1 MLTISK
7 TLSYYK
13 REDIRKA
20 IVEGAKDKE
29 IAIKFGEKGFGKR
42 PDTIQYPNDVLE
54 FAKKKATSF
63 HASEELWK
71 NPFQLNTNLKK
82 SQLDDLRKGW
92 DLVLD
97 IDCHF
102 LEYSKI
108 AADLIIKALKY
119 KGIKSISCKYSG
131 NKGFH
136 IGVPY
141 EAFPEKIGNDNIKDV
156 FPEIPRR
163 IALYLK
169 ELIKNKLS
177 ENILEMENGSFQNI
191 IKKTGMKGKEITR
204 YETNEYGDLVPRLN
218 SEPFLE
224 IDTIL
229 ISSRHL
235 YRIEYSLHEKSGLVS
250 IPINPN
256 KVLDFYKDIAKP
268 ENFKLSR
275 YKFLDRTNAK
285 RSEGK
290 NLLVEAL
297 DFKPKEE
304 DDKIDTEIKKERK
317 FSIPETAIPEKFFPP
332 CINKGLKG
340 LEDGKKRFLFI
351 LCNFL
356 SCAGWEYD
364 DIEALVKGWN
374 KKNPEPLRETILLGQ
389 VRYRKQQKK
398 KILPPNCDKHMYYKD
413 LGICNPDNLCNKIK
427 NPINYSMRK
436 TNSTNKRK
444 KSKK

>member
-1 MLTISK
+1 MLPISK

-13 REDIRKA
+13 REDIREA
-20 IVEGAKDKE
+20 MVEGAKDKE
-29 IAIKFGEKGFGKR
+29 IAVRFGDKGFGKR
-42 PDTIQYPNDVLE
+42 PDTIQYPNDILE
-54 FAKKKATSF
+54 FAKQKATSF

-71 NPFQLNTNLKK
+71 NPLQLNTNLRK
-82 SQLDDLRKGW
+82 SQLNDLRKGW

-108 AADLIIKALKY
+108 AADLVIKALRY
-119 KGIKSISCKYSG
+119 KGIRSISCKYSG

-141 EAFPEKIGNDNIKDV
+141 ESFPEKIGNDDIKDM

-169 ELIKNKLS
+169 ELIKDKLS
-177 ENILEMENGSFQNI
+177 KNILEMENGSFQDVIN
-191 IKKTGMKGKEITR
+191 KTGMKGKDITR
-204 YETNEYGDLVPRLN
+204 YVTNEYGDSVPKLN
-218 SEPFLE
+218 AEPFLD

-256 KVLDFYKDIAKP
+256 KVLGFYKDIAKP

-275 YKFLDRTNAK
+275 YKFLDRKNTK
-285 RSEGK
+285 ETEGK
-290 NLLVEAL
+290 NLVVEAL

-304 DDKIDTEIKKERK
+304 KETEIKKERK
-317 FSIPETAIPEKFFPP
+317 FSVPETAIPEKFFPP
-332 CINKGLKG
+332 CIKKGLEG

-364 DIEALVKGWN
+364 DIEIFVKEWN
-374 KKNPEPLRETILLGQ
+374 KKNPEALRDTILLGQ

-398 KILPPNCDKHMYYKD
+398 KILPPNCGKQMYYKD

-436 TNSTNKRK
+436 TNSGPKRK